1 VAHPVGY
8 NHHVNDPI
16 HILVVDDDPGI
27 RNLTAAYLEK
37 EGYAVSTAADGHAAL
52 REVEKG
58 GVDLIILDV
67 MMPGR
72 SGLQVAR
79 KVAPSH
85 DVPIL
90 MMTAL
95 GEEEDVLRGFEAG
108 ADDYL
113 TKPFSP
119 KVLVARVA
127 AILRRSGRLS
137 TDDAHSR
144 REFPGLS
151 VDLRSRDALVD
162 GASADLT
169 TTEFDLLAVLSEHPG
184 WVYSR
189 EQLFERVWGYEF
201 LGDSRVVDVH
211 IANLRAK
218 LGEDS
223 SRPRFI
229 RTVRGAGYKFLPSD
243 EDHPGGRDMRP
254 PEEPKADAE

>member
-1 VAHPVGY
+1 
-8 NHHVNDPI
+8 
-16 HILVVDDDPGI
+16 
-27 RNLTAAYLEK
+27 
-37 EGYAVSTAADGHAAL
+37 
-52 REVEKG
+52 
-58 GVDLIILDV
+58 

-72 SGLQVAR
+72 GGLQVAR
-79 KVAPSH
+79 KVAPTRNI
-85 DVPIL
+85 PIL

-127 AILRRSGRLS
+127 AILRRAGHD
-137 TDDAHSR
+137 TGEDVHIR
-144 REFPGLS
+144 RSFPGL
-151 VDLRSRDALVD
+151 VIDLRSRDALVD
-162 GASADLT
+162 GLRVDLT
-169 TTEFDLLAVLSEHPG
+169 TTEFDLLAALSEHPG

-218 LGEDS
+218 LGEGTAN
-223 SRPRFI
+223 PRFI
-229 RTVRGAGYKFLPSD
+229 RTIRGAGYKFLP
-243 EDHPGGRDMRP
+243 
-254 PEEPKADAE
+254 PEEKPPADPRSEPQS